1 MFEFVRRHNKLFQ
14 GALLVLIVPSFVA
27 FGVQGYQ
34 RFSEGEGELAKVD
47 GRSISRTEF
56 DSTLRNQIE
65 RIQAQM
71 PGIEPG
77 KLDTPLLRQRVLD
90 DLVRQHVLFSAASGF
105 HLTPSDARLDRLF
118 KTDPQF
124 ESLRNADG
132 SLRRE
137 VLQARGMTP
146 TQFEAQLRQDLAL
159 QQVMA
164 GVSSTGFGPRESST
178 LAANA
183 FFQRREI
190 EVARFAVQD
199 QRAGIRVSD
208 AEVAAYYEAPTQQGR
223 WLSPESVDVEYL
235 LLDAESVTRSVT
247 LDEQELRKYYEE
259 NRARFGDPEERRVR
273 HILVKV
279 EAGASADAKA
289 KAKAQADEILASV
302 GQDRASFA
310 AVAKAKSQDPGSA
323 AQGGDLDWV
332 ARGAMVK
339 PFEDAAFALKKGE
352 LGAVVETEFGYHVL
366 EVTDVRGGTAR
377 PFDAVRA
384 QIEGE
389 VRQQLARQ
397 RFAEAAEQFTN
408 LVEQEDQLQ
417 PVADK
422 LKIAVRRV
430 QGLTRSPQGEGGM
443 PVERLPKFLEA
454 VFSSENLDSRRNSEP
469 IDLGSQQLLAVHVL
483 KHHKAARMPLAQVQT
498 QVREALVL
506 ERASTAAK
514 KAGQAALA
522 DAQAGKAVAFGSA
535 VMVSRQQ
542 ASQDGLAPKVVEAAL
557 RMNATKVPALEGV
570 DLGSDGYA
578 VVRVTK
584 VLEASPDLMKD
595 LAKLQSQYGALWTDA
610 ESRAYDAA
618 LHHRFKALVKGASVV
633 NAAAKP

>member
-47 GRSISRTEF
+47 GRSVSRAEF

-77 KLDTPLLRQRVLD
+77 KLDTPMLRQRVLD

-132 SLRRE
+132 SLRRDI
-137 VLQARGMTP
+137 LQARGMSP
-146 TQFEAQLRQDLAL
+146 TQFEAQLRQDMAL

-164 GVSSTGFGPRESST
+164 GVASTGFGPRESAT
-178 LAANA
+178 LAAHA

-190 EVARFAVQD
+190 EVARFAAQD
-199 QRAGIRVSD
+199 QRAAVQVGD
-208 AEVAAYYEAPTQQGR
+208 AEVKAYYEAAAQQGR
-223 WLSPESVDVEYL
+223 WLAPESVDVEYL
-235 LLDAESVTRSVT
+235 LLDAQAVTRNIT
-247 LDEQELRKYYEE
+247 LDEAELRKYYEE
-259 NRARFGDPEERRVR
+259 NRARFADPEERRVR

-279 EAGASADAKA
+279 DAGASADAKA
-289 KAKAQADEILASV
+289 TAKSQAEAILASV
-302 GQDRASFA
+302 RKDRASFA
-310 AVAKAKSQDPGSA
+310 AVAQAKSQDPGSA

-366 EVTDVRGGTAR
+366 EVTDVRGGAAR
-377 PFDAVRA
+377 AFDAVRP
-384 QIEGE
+384 QIETE

-408 LVEQEDQLQ
+408 LVEQEDQLK

-422 LKIAVRRV
+422 LKIELRRV
-430 QGLTRSPQGEGGM
+430 QGLTRSPQGDGGAA
-443 PVERLPKFLEA
+443 VERLPKFLEA
-454 VFSSENLDSRRNSEP
+454 AFSSENLDSRRNSEP

-483 KHHKAARMPLAQVQT
+483 KHNKAARMPFESVQA
-498 QVREALVL
+498 QVREALVM
-506 ERASTAAK
+506 ERASAAAK

-522 DAQAGKAVAFGSA
+522 DAKAGKAVVFGPVVS
-535 VMVSRQQ
+535 VSRQQ
-542 ASQDGLAPKVVEAAL
+542 AAQDGLSPKVVEVAL

-570 DLGSDGYA
+570 DLGGEGYA
-578 VVRVTK
+578 VVRVVK
-584 VLEASPDLMKD
+584 VLDAAPEVMKD
-595 LAKLQSQYGALWTDA
+595 LSKLQSQYGSLWTDA

-618 LHHRFKALVKGASVV
+618 LHHRFKAVVKGQAVV
-633 NAAAKP
+633 NASAKP